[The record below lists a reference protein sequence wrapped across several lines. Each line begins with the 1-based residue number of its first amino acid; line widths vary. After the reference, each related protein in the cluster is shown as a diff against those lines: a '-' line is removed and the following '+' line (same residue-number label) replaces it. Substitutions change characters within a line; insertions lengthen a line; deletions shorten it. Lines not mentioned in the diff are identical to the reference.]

1 MYVISIKNGKVESM
15 LQKGERKNDD
25 KVGLSF
31 FIAYEKEAGVSDLVF
46 SEVEALTDVE
56 LPGVTITCSRDPY
69 DAVGRCYKNIGD
81 TFTKVCRFSGYQS
94 DFCTYSYYVR

>member
-31 FIAYEKEAGVSDLVF
+31 
-46 SEVEALTDVE
+46 
-56 LPGVTITCSRDPY
+56 LPET
-69 DAVGRCYKNIGD
+69 KNIED
-81 TFTKVCRFSGYQS
+81 AKSLF
-94 DFCTYSYYVR
+94 

>member
-56 LPGVTITCSRDPY
+56 LPGVTINVVEIHTMRW
-69 DAVGRCYKNIGD
+69 GD
-81 TFTKVCRFSGYQS
+81 VIKI
-94 DFCTYSYYVR
+94 

>member
-1 MYVISIKNGKVESM
+1 MRMKKVVIVFFCLVSA
-15 LQKGERKNDD
+15 
-25 KVGLSF
+25 F
-31 FIAYEKEAGVSDLVF
+31 TTFIAYEKEAGVSDLVF
-46 SEVEALTDVE
+46 SEVEALADVE

>member
-1 MYVISIKNGKVESM
+1 MRSM
-15 LQKGERKNDD
+15 KKIIITLFCL
-25 KVGLSF
+25 VSF
-31 FIAYEKEAGVSDLVF
+31 ITAFIAYEKEIVISDVAF
-46 SEVEALTDVE
+46 TEVEALADIE

-81 TFTKVCRFSGYQS
+81 TFTKVCRFSGYQT